1 MALPRGLGRF
11 SPTVRIARRSAEMSK
26 EQVLADLKSK
36 VGKETYVGDWMKVDQ
51 DRINRFA
58 DATGDHQWIHVDPAR
73 AKKES
78 PFGDAVA
85 HGFLTLSL
93 IPYLTQA
100 VSGEAPPYPGV
111 KMGVNYGLNRVR
123 FMAPVKVNSRV
134 RARSTL
140 KEVQEVGGGLQMV
153 TEVTIEVEGQEKP
166 SCVAET
172 VSRLYF

>member
-1 MALPRGLGRF
+1 
-11 SPTVRIARRSAEMSK
+11 
-26 EQVLADLKSK
+26 
-36 VGKETYVGDWMKVDQ
+36 VDQ

-93 IPYLTQA
+93 IPCLTKA
-100 VSGEAPPYPGV
+100 VPVRPRPIPGEDGGQLWAESGPVHGSGEGQLPRPSAEHAQG
-111 KMGVNYGLNRVR
+111 
-123 FMAPVKVNSRV
+123 S
-134 RARSTL
+134 AR
-140 KEVQEVGGGLQMV
+140 GRGGLQMV
-153 TEVTIEVEGQEKP
+153 SEVTIEVEGQEKP